1 MSSAARHSAATAAT
15 AAAQPS
21 SSTPGVRNSAAAP
34 PSPARG
40 TASSAKPTAS
50 LSQSPA
56 STTQATPPTHPSSGR
71 KSNWNS
77 STSLKRSIGTKP
89 NTIRPTLS
97 HSSFLP
103 PAASA
108 AAAGSVAT
116 AAGSPAKLPSG
127 RQKPTPSPLTA
138 RYESL
143 LTSRCP
149 TDSELREKLRTLRK
163 LVLAEGLPPDPPGP
177 RGPLECPLRGRVWK
191 VLLGIYRVSATEYLG
206 LIERGPCA
214 NYEKIKNDTFRTL
227 ATDKTFLATVD
238 ESMLSRL
245 LNAFVWKMED
255 APPSRLLNLTFTY
268 VQGMNVLAAPF
279 LYVMPELDAFYT
291 FTAFVQHACPL
302 YVQPAL
308 EGVHCG
314 LRLLDRC
321 LQVCDPVLF
330 RHLKSKRLTA
340 TVYAFPSVMTFSA
353 CTPPLSHLLRLWDFL
368 LCYGLHLNILC
379 IVAQLLLI
387 RAQLLASASPMK
399 LLRTFPDLDARL
411 VIKETLGLVSRLPE
425 DLYDM
430 LVRHPFDAAVY
441 DIVMQ
446 GDEGEPRD
454 AGEAFGF

>member
-1 MSSAARHSAATAAT
+1 MTTSAGRQTV
-15 AAAQPS
+15 AAAAAAVPS
-21 SSTPGVRNSAAAP
+21 SSSSSTARNTAAP

-40 TASSAKPTAS
+40 APPSTKPTAS
-50 LSQSPA
+50 LSQPPG
-56 STTQATPPTHPSSGR
+56 TTTSATFLPSGR

-89 NTIRPTLS
+89 STIRPSIS
-97 HSSFLP
+97 HASFLP
-103 PAASA
+103 PAA
-108 AAAGSVAT
+108 AAAGSST

-127 RQKPTPSPLTA
+127 RAKVAPSPLSA
-138 RYESL
+138 KYESL
-143 LTSRCP
+143 LTSRST
-149 TDSELREKLRTLRK
+149 TDSELRETLRTLRK

-227 ATDKTFLATVD
+227 ATDKKFLATVD

-245 LNAFVWKMED
+245 LNSFVWKMED

-321 LQVCDPVLF
+321 LQVCDPALF

-353 CTPPLSHLLRLWDFL
+353 CTPPLPHLLRLWDFL

-379 IVAQLLLI
+379 IVAQLLLV
-387 RAQLLASASPMK
+387 RTNLLASASPMK

-411 VIKETLGLVSRLPE
+411 IIKETLGLVSRLPE

-454 AGEAFGF
+454 AGEALGL